1 MALISL
7 LPEAACS
14 LLVNQ
19 LDKTKR
25 LLEAVGKNNLD
36 IALVYCRI
44 RLEKELQEK
53 VLMEVLGGIQ
63 GMNPSALTCGIRS

>member
-7 LPEAACS
+7 LPKAACS

-25 LLEAVGKNNLD
+25 RLEAVGKNNLD
-36 IALVYCRI
+36 IALVDCRI
-44 RLEKELQEK
+44 RLKKELQEK
-53 VLMEVLGGIQ
+53 VLMEVMGGIQ
-63 GMNPSALTCGIRS
+63 GMNPSALTSGIRS